1 VDQFFR
7 KQIKLTNGSPSII
20 EWGQV
25 TQILGR
31 KEVKTLDKKEAGK
44 IKGLKRVTE
53 VSVENAKS
61 IKGGKTCNCSCQ
73 TQNEKAATTLSTFT
87 S

>member
-1 VDQFFR
+1 M
-7 KQIKLTNGSPSII
+7 
-20 EWGQV
+20 
-25 TQILGR
+25 
-31 KEVKTLDKKEAGK
+31 DKKDET

-61 IKGGKTCNCSCQ
+61 IKGGKTCHCSCQ
-73 TQNEKAATTLSTFT
+73 TQNEKAATTLATFT